1 MSYSVEQLKSLIS
14 RKGGIAQANMWKVHL
29 PPLPGV
35 QSSRDLNVLCKDVVL
50 PGRQLLTTER
60 TIGMRPKKVAYAYGE
75 EDVPMTFLLLNDYGI
90 KDYFE
95 AWQKMVIN
103 FDTQGIKYK
112 NDYCRDIVITQLA
125 KRKKNGID
133 INFNIDLSANSLAE
147 MFDLSVTT
155 DIEIYKCRLRRA
167 FPTTMNALQLNNEQN
182 GLLELNVQMS
192 YDKWE
197 SI

>member
-1 MSYSVEQLKSLIS
+1 MSYSVEQLKSIIS
-14 RKGGIAQANMWKVHL
+14 RKGGIAQANMWKVFL
-29 PPLPGV
+29 PALPGV
-35 QSSRDLNVLCKDVVL
+35 QSARDLNVLCKDVIL
-50 PGRQLLTTER
+50 PGRQILTQER
-60 TIGMRPKKVAYAYGE
+60 TIGMRPKKVAYAYGA

-95 AWQKMVIN
+95 AWQAMTID
-103 FDTQGIKYK
+103 FETQGIKYK
-112 NDYCRDIVITQLA
+112 DDYCRDIVITQLA

-155 DIEIYKCRLRRA
+155 DIEIYKCRLKRA

-192 YDKWE
+192 YDNWE

>member
-1 MSYSVEQLKSLIS
+1 MSYSVEQLKSIIS

-192 YDKWE
+192 YDNWE

>member
-1 MSYSVEQLKSLIS
+1 MSYNVEQLKSLIS
-14 RKGGIAQANMWKVHL
+14 RRGGIAQANMWKVYL

-35 QSSRDLNVLCKDVVL
+35 QSSRELNVLCKDVVL
-50 PGRQLLTTER
+50 PGRQILTQER
-60 TIGMRPKKVAYAYGE
+60 TIGMRPRKVAYAYGE
-75 EDVPMTFLLLNDYGI
+75 EDVSMTFLLLNDYGV
-90 KDYFE
+90 KEYFE
-95 AWQKMVIN
+95 TWQNMIID
-103 FDTQGIKYK
+103 FETQGIKYK
-112 NDYCRDIVITQLA
+112 NDYCRDILITQLA
-125 KRKKNGID
+125 KRKKDGID

-147 MFDLSVTT
+147 MFDLSITT

-192 YDKWE
+192 YDNWV

>member
-1 MSYSVEQLKSLIS
+1 MSYSVEQLKSIIS

>member
-1 MSYSVEQLKSLIS
+1 MSYNVEQLKSLIS
-14 RKGGIAQANMWKVHL
+14 RRGGVAQANMWKVHL
-29 PPLPGV
+29 PALPGV
-35 QSSRDLNVLCKDVVL
+35 QSSRDLNVLCKDVQL
-50 PGRQLLTTER
+50 PGRQILTQER
-60 TIGMRPKKVAYAYGE
+60 TIGMKPKKVAYAYGE
-75 EDVPMTFLLLNDYGI
+75 EDVPMTFLLLNDYGV

-125 KRKKNGID
+125 KRSKEGID

-147 MFDLSVTT
+147 MFDLSIRT
-155 DIEIYKCRLRRA
+155 DIEIYKCRLKRA

-192 YDKWE
+192 YDNWE

>member
-1 MSYSVEQLKSLIS
+1 MI
-14 RKGGIAQANMWKVHL
+14 
-29 PPLPGV
+29 
-35 QSSRDLNVLCKDVVL
+35 
-50 PGRQLLTTER
+50 
-60 TIGMRPKKVAYAYGE
+60 
-75 EDVPMTFLLLNDYGI
+75 
-90 KDYFE
+90 
-95 AWQKMVIN
+95 IN

-192 YDKWE
+192 YDNWE

>member
-1 MSYSVEQLKSLIS
+1 MSYSVEQLKSIIS
-14 RKGGIAQANMWKVHL
+14 RKGGIAQANMWKVFL
-29 PPLPGV
+29 PALPGV
-35 QSSRDLNVLCKDVVL
+35 QSARDLNVLCKDVIL
-50 PGRQLLTTER
+50 PGRQILTQER

-95 AWQKMVIN
+95 AWQAMTID
-103 FDTQGIKYK
+103 FETQGIKYK
-112 NDYCRDIVITQLA
+112 DDYCRDIVITQLA

-133 INFNIDLSANSLAE
+133 INFNIDLSADSLAE

-155 DIEIYKCRLRRA
+155 DIEIYKCRLKRA

-192 YDKWE
+192 YDNWE

>member
-1 MSYSVEQLKSLIS
+1 MSYNVEQLKSLIS
-14 RKGGIAQANMWKVHL
+14 RRGGVAQANMWKVHL
-29 PPLPGV
+29 PALPGV
-35 QSSRDLNVLCKDVVL
+35 QSSRELNVLCKDVQL
-50 PGRQLLTTER
+50 PGRQILTQER
-60 TIGMRPKKVAYAYGE
+60 TIGMKPKKVAYAYGE
-75 EDVPMTFLLLNDYGI
+75 EDVPMTFLLLNDYGV

-95 AWQKMVIN
+95 AWQNMTIN
-103 FDTQGIKYK
+103 FETQGIKYK

-125 KRKKNGID
+125 KRSKEGID

-147 MFDLSVTT
+147 MFDLSIST
-155 DIEIYKCRLRRA
+155 DIEIYKCRLKRA

-192 YDKWE
+192 YDNWE

>member
-1 MSYSVEQLKSLIS
+1 MSYNVEQLKSLIS
-14 RKGGIAQANMWKVHL
+14 RKGGLAQANMWKVHL
-29 PPLPGV
+29 PSLPGV

-50 PGRQLLTTER
+50 PGRQIITQER
-60 TIGMRPKKVAYAYGE
+60 TIGMKPKKVAYAYGE

-95 AWQKMVIN
+95 SWQKMIIN

-112 NDYCRDIVITQLA
+112 DDYCRDIVITQLA
-125 KRKKNGID
+125 KRKKDGID

-147 MFDLSVTT
+147 MFDLSIRT
-155 DIEIYKCRLRRA
+155 DIEIYKCRLKRA
-167 FPTTMNALQLNNEQN
+167 FPSTMNALTLNNEQN

-192 YDKWE
+192 YDNWE